1 MFTISFEE
9 RASTSVDDFRWWR
22 SIADAGSTGAD
33 TMDVPV
39 SPLFEG
45 KWCSIHRVSIGET
58 PHSAKFRRSRHTL
71 MIFDRGSFV
80 HGERRID
87 SLRVAATGPLDKGV
101 DFAPANSEFQ
111 AIAGPGSNI
120 DCLMV
125 SVDEGA
131 LDSFVG
137 SDHEQVRLNPCVNL
151 GGDLLLPL
159 TDRLRQLCRSDTL
172 YLDSIYLEALVG
184 MLFREVKQAQ
194 NDSISRSVR
203 CSGGLSSHARRIMR
217 DFLAENLGQKID
229 LETLAEQVGLS
240 RFHFTRAF
248 KTTFGIPPYKY
259 LLDLRIRKAADLL
272 RSTQTPITA
281 IALEV
286 GFSCSSEFAR
296 AFRQAMNCTPREFRL
311 INR

>member
-1 MFTISFEE
+1 
-9 RASTSVDDFRWWR
+9 
-22 SIADAGSTGAD
+22 
-33 TMDVPV
+33 
-39 SPLFEG
+39 
-45 KWCSIHRVSIGET
+45 
-58 PHSAKFRRSRHTL
+58 

-80 HGERRID
+80 DGERRID
-87 SLRVAATGPLDKGV
+87 GLRVAATGPLDKGV
-101 DFAPANSEFQ
+101 DVAPAYSEFR

-137 SDHEQVRLNPCVNL
+137 SDRGQTPLNPSVNL
-151 GGDLLLPL
+151 GGELLLPL
-159 TDRLRQLCRSDTL
+159 TDRLRQLCRNDAQ
-172 YLDSIYLEALVG
+172 YLDSLYLEALVG
-184 MLFREVKQAQ
+184 MIFREVKQAQ
-194 NDSISRSVR
+194 NDSAIRAIR

-259 LLDLRIRKAADLL
+259 LLDLRIRKAAELL

-311 INR
+311 QNRS